1 LEWVI
6 LIIVGLIA
14 GIIGSLVGL
23 GGGIIVVPM
32 LLSLGSY
39 ITVFDDVSPQVAV
52 GTSLLVVIFT
62 GLSSTLTY
70 MKYKKVDYKSGLIFF
85 IGSGPGGIVGAYV
98 NKLFDTSSF
107 SIWFGLFMIFVSI
120 ILMVKNKLPQ
130 MKERNGKKVIRTYIN
145 EEGNERSYSYQPV
158 PGVLIAFVV
167 GFISGLFGIG
177 GGALMVPAMILLF
190 MFPPH
195 IAVAT
200 SMFIIFLSSSIS
212 SITHIALGNINWLF
226 AAALIPGA
234 WVGGRIGAIINT
246 KLQGKT
252 IESLLRIVLIIAGF
266 KLIYEGFLG

>member
-1 LEWVI
+1 VEWII
-6 LIIVGLIA
+6 LLIVGVIA
-14 GIIGSLVGL
+14 GTIGSLVGL

-39 ITVFDDVSPQVAV
+39 ISTFDDVSPQVAV

-85 IGSGPGGIVGAYV
+85 IGSGPGGIIGAYV
-98 NKLFDTSSF
+98 NKLFNTTSF
-107 SIWFGLFMIFVSI
+107 SIWFGLFMILVSI
-120 ILMVKNKLPQ
+120 ILMVKDKLPQ
-130 MKERNGKKVIRTYIN
+130 MKQRPGKKVIRSYIGDD
-145 EEGNERSYSYQPV
+145 GNEVSYSYHPV
-158 PGVLIAFVV
+158 LGVLIAFTV

-177 GGALMVPAMILLF
+177 GGSLMVPAMILLF

-200 SMFIIFLSSSIS
+200 SMFIIFLSATTS

-226 AAALIPGA
+226 AAVLIPGA
-234 WVGGRIGAIINT
+234 WFGGRFGAIINT
-246 KLQGKT
+246 KLKGKT
-252 IESLLRIVLIIAGF
+252 VVNLLRIVLIVAGI
-266 KLIYEGFLG
+266 KLIYEGFFG